1 MFASMDRLSSEL
13 LDELA
18 RIYARA
24 AARAYFSQ
32 IVAEEARS
40 RACGVSPRHARVD
53 QHVEKPRNQ
62 ESPAG

>member
-1 MFASMDRLSSEL
+1 MLSRMDRLSSEL

-32 IVAEEARS
+32 IVADEARNRDRGVAPR
-40 RACGVSPRHARVD
+40 RACAGQQLDES
-53 QHVEKPRNQ
+53 QNQ
-62 ESPAG
+62 EGAAS

>member
-1 MFASMDRLSSEL
+1 MFSSMDRLPSQL

-32 IVAEEARS
+32 IVADEASNRDRGVAPRRARADQQPDES
-40 RACGVSPRHARVD
+40 RNRDSAAS
-53 QHVEKPRNQ
+53 
-62 ESPAG
+62 